1 MKGSVKSKAV
11 ELQGQT
17 LKIDQRKTGS
27 RSSTLIKQ
35 FYKVGRLIKVKV
47 LYEHIRQVSRH
58 YLRQIFFS
66 PHVKS
71 MQ

>member
-27 RSSTLIKQ
+27 RSSCSNKTILQSRSVNKSQ
-35 FYKVGRLIKVKV
+35 R
-47 LYEHIRQVSRH
+47 IRQVG
-58 YLRQIFFS
+58 II
-66 PHVKS
+66 
-71 MQ
+71 

>member
-35 FYKVGRLIKVKV
+35 FYKVGRSIKVEESGRLALFKAD
-47 LYEHIRQVSRH
+47 I
-58 YLRQIFFS
+58 FS